1 MNDFS
6 ENSPTGN
13 VIDPMSAAML
23 AAKNGKDRPTADQ
36 YAANGQ
42 LVPESLRMLHD
53 VITAATAYESEADQ
67 IDPGAVKDI
76 LDAGR
81 ITPEE
86 VDNDDCDE
94 VPILYAGSKE
104 SPMMTL
110 QNFSVIIGVPGTRKT
125 FGCLLLVAEYLS
137 ACTRPRSNYFIR
149 ADVEPGRVL
158 WIDTEQGRGR
168 ARRIKRRMRRILDSD
183 AAVLEVFDLRE
194 IDPPKRLMACALA
207 IEQYRP
213 SLVVIDGIADLC
225 NDPNHIVEGAIIQQ
239 FVMKFSSHYNCHIL
253 TVIHAN
259 LNDVM
264 SGGKVLRP
272 RGHAGSNLYRKT
284 ETAMVFNA
292 DGEITKVSFEKARGK
307 RPEDFCFK
315 VNDQGLPEV
324 VGAPQ
329 QDDGPSMRQQIRYDA
344 IANYCR
350 KFPNG
355 CRYAD
360 LIKEIKRA
368 FDKGDRTA
376 KEDIKH
382 TMEAGLI
389 VKRDN
394 GLYCAADGEAT

>member
-6 ENSPTGN
+6 ENSHTGN

-23 AAKNGKDRPTADQ
+23 AAKNGKERPTADQ
-36 YAANGQ
+36 YAADGQ
-42 LVPESLRMLHD
+42 FVPESLRLLHD
-53 VITAATAYESEADQ
+53 IITAAITYDSAADQ
-67 IDPGAVKDI
+67 IDPGAVKEI
-76 LDAGR
+76 LDVGR

-149 ADVEPGRVL
+149 ADAEPGRVL

-168 ARRIKRRMRRILDSD
+168 ARRIKRRMKRILDSD
-183 AAVLEVFDLRE
+183 ATLLEVFDLRE

-225 NDPNHIVEGAIIQQ
+225 NDTNNTVEGAIIQQ

-264 SGGKVLRP
+264 CGGKLLRP
-272 RGHAGSNLYRKT
+272 RGHAGSNLFRKT

-315 VNDQGLPEV
+315 VNDHGLPEV
-324 VGAPQ
+324 VGTPQ
-329 QDDGPSMRQQIRYDA
+329 QDDGPSLRQQMRCNA
-344 IANYCR
+344 IAIYCR
-350 KFPNG
+350 DVHGG
-355 CRYAD
+355 CRSTDIVNQVMRAY
-360 LIKEIKRA
+360 KVSKR
-368 FDKGDRTA
+368 TVM
-376 KEDIKH
+376 EDIKH

-394 GLYCAADGEAT
+394 GLYYATDGEAT

>member
-6 ENSPTGN
+6 ENAPSGN
-13 VIDPMSAAML
+13 VLDPMTAAIL
-23 AAKNGKDRPTADQ
+23 ATKNGKEQPTADQ
-36 YAANGQ
+36 YAADGQ

-67 IDPGAVKDI
+67 IDPSAVKDI

-81 ITPEE
+81 ISPEE

-149 ADVEPGRVL
+149 ADVEPGLVL

-168 ARRIKRRMRRILDSD
+168 ARLIKRRMRRILDTD
-183 AAVLEVFDLRE
+183 AAMLEVFDLRE

-264 SGGKVLRP
+264 CGGKLLRP
-272 RGHAGSNLYRKT
+272 RGHAGSNLFRKT

-307 RPEDFCFK
+307 RPEEFCFK
-315 VNDQGLPEV
+315 VNDHGLPEV

-329 QDDGPSMRQQIRYDA
+329 QDDGLSLRQQMRCNA
-344 IANYCR
+344 IAIYCR
-350 KFPNG
+350 DVHGG
-355 CRYAD
+355 CRSTDIVNQVMRAY
-360 LIKEIKRA
+360 KVSKR
-368 FDKGDRTA
+368 TVM
-376 KEDIKH
+376 EDIKQ

-394 GLYCAADGEAT
+394 GLYYATDGEAT

>member
-6 ENSPTGN
+6 DNTHAGN

-36 YAANGQ
+36 YAADGQ
-42 LVPESLRMLHD
+42 FLPESLRLLHD
-53 VITAATAYESEADQ
+53 IITAAINYESMAGQ
-67 IDPGAVKDI
+67 IDPGAVQDI
-76 LDAGR
+76 LAATR
-81 ITPEE
+81 IMPEE
-86 VDNDDCDE
+86 VDSDDCDE
-94 VPILYAGSKE
+94 VPILYAGSRD
-104 SPMMTL
+104 SPLMTL

-149 ADVEPGRVL
+149 AEGEPGRVL

-168 ARRIKRRMRRILDSD
+168 ARRIKRRMRRILDTD
-183 AAVLEVFDLRE
+183 AAQLEVFDLRE
-194 IDPPKRLMACALA
+194 IDPPQRLMACALA

-225 NDPNHIVEGAIIQQ
+225 NDPNNTVEGAIIQQ

-264 SGGKVLRP
+264 NGGKLLRP

-284 ETAMVFNA
+284 ETAMVFNG
-292 DGEITKVSFEKARGK
+292 DGDITKVTFEKARGK
-307 RPEDFCFK
+307 RPEDFYFR

-324 VGAPQ
+324 VGATL
-329 QDDGPSMRQQIRYDA
+329 DDGPTMHQQVRSNA
-344 IANYCR
+344 IAIYCR
-350 KFPNG
+350 DVHGG
-355 CRYAD
+355 CRSTDIVKQVMQAYQVS
-360 LIKEIKRA
+360 E
-368 FDKGDRTA
+368 RTA
-376 KEDIKH
+376 KGDIKQA
-382 TMEAGLI
+382 MEAGLI
-389 VKRDN
+389 VKRDD
-394 GLYCAADGEAT
+394 GLYYATDGEPT

>member
-6 ENSPTGN
+6 ENAPSGN
-13 VIDPMSAAML
+13 VLDPMTAAIL
-23 AAKNGKDRPTADQ
+23 ATKNGKEQPTADQ
-36 YAANGQ
+36 YAADGQ

-67 IDPGAVKDI
+67 IDPSAVKDI

-86 VDNDDCDE
+86 VDNDDSDE

-149 ADVEPGRVL
+149 ADAEPGLVL

-168 ARRIKRRMRRILDSD
+168 ARLIKRRMRRILDTD
-183 AAVLEVFDLRE
+183 AAMLEVFDLRE

-284 ETAMVFNA
+284 ETAMVFYA

-315 VNDQGLPEV
+315 VNNQGLPEV

-329 QDDGPSMRQQIRYDA
+329 DNGPTMRQQIRCNA
-344 IANYCR
+344 IAIYCR
-350 KFPNG
+350 EYPGG
-355 CRYAD
+355 CRSTDIVNEVTRAY
-360 LIKEIKRA
+360 KVSKR
-368 FDKGDRTA
+368 TVM
-376 KEDIKH
+376 EDIRQS
-382 TMEAGLI
+382 MDAGLI
-389 VKRDN
+389 VKGDN
-394 GLYCAADGEAT
+394 GLYYAADGEPT

>member
-6 ENSPTGN
+6 ENAPSGN
-13 VIDPMSAAML
+13 VLDPMTAAIL
-23 AAKNGKDRPTADQ
+23 AAKNGKEQPTADQ
-36 YAANGQ
+36 FAADGQ

-67 IDPGAVKDI
+67 IDPSAVKDI

-86 VDNDDCDE
+86 VDNDDSDE

-149 ADVEPGRVL
+149 ADAEPGLVL

-183 AAVLEVFDLRE
+183 ATLLEVFDLRE

-225 NDPNHIVEGAIIQQ
+225 NDTNNTVEGAIIQQ

-264 SGGKVLRP
+264 CGGKLLRP
-272 RGHAGSNLYRKT
+272 RGHAGSNLFRKT

-329 QDDGPSMRQQIRYDA
+329 QDDGPSMRQQMRCNA
-344 IANYCR
+344 IAIYCR
-350 KFPNG
+350 DVHGG
-355 CRYAD
+355 CRSTDIVNQVMRAY
-360 LIKEIKRA
+360 KVSKR
-368 FDKGDRTA
+368 TVM
-376 KEDIKH
+376 EDIKQ

-394 GLYCAADGEAT
+394 GLYYATDGEAT

>member
-13 VIDPMSAAML
+13 VIDPMSAAMI
-23 AAKNGKDRPTADQ
+23 AARNGKERPTADQ
-36 YAANGQ
+36 YAADGQ
-42 LVPESLRMLHD
+42 FVPESLRLLHD
-53 VITAATAYESEADQ
+53 IITAAITYESSADQ
-67 IDPGAVKDI
+67 IDPGVVQGI
-76 LDAGR
+76 LTSTR
-81 ITPEE
+81 IHPEE

-149 ADVEPGRVL
+149 ADAEPGRVL

-168 ARRIKRRMRRILDSD
+168 ARRIKRRMRRILDTD
-183 AAVLEVFDLRE
+183 ADMLEVFDLRE

-225 NDPNHIVEGAIIQQ
+225 NDPNNTVEGAIIQQ

-264 SGGKVLRP
+264 NGSKLLRP

-292 DGEITKVSFEKARGK
+292 DGEITKVTFEKARGK
-307 RPEDFCFK
+307 RPKDFCFK

-324 VGAPQ
+324 VGAPK
-329 QDDGPSMRQQIRYDA
+329 QDDGPSMRQQMRCNA
-344 IANYCR
+344 IAIYCR
-350 KFPNG
+350 DVHSG
-355 CRYAD
+355 CRSTDIVKQVMQAY
-360 LIKEIKRA
+360 KVS
-368 FDKGDRTA
+368 DRTA
-376 KEDIKH
+376 KDDIKQAMK
-382 TMEAGLI
+382 TGLI
-389 VKRDN
+389 VKRDD
-394 GLYCAADGEAT
+394 GLYYATDGEPT

>member
-149 ADVEPGRVL
+149 ADAEPGLVL
-158 WIDTEQGRGR
+158 WIDTEQGRCR
-168 ARRIKRRMRRILDSD
+168 ARRIKRRMRRILGSD
-183 AAVLEVFDLRE
+183 AALLEVFDLRE

-315 VNDQGLPEV
+315 VNDQSLPEV

-329 QDDGPSMRQQIRYDA
+329 QDDGPSMRQQMRCNA
-344 IANYCR
+344 IAIYCR
-350 KFPNG
+350 DVHGG
-355 CRYAD
+355 CRSTDIVNQVMRAY
-360 LIKEIKRA
+360 KVSKR
-368 FDKGDRTA
+368 TVM
-376 KEDIKH
+376 EDIKQ

-389 VKRDN
+389 VKGDN
-394 GLYCAADGEAT
+394 GLYYAADGEAT

>member
-6 ENSPTGN
+6 ENSTTGN

-67 IDPGAVKDI
+67 IDPSAVKDI

-86 VDNDDCDE
+86 VDNDDSDE

-149 ADVEPGRVL
+149 ADAEPGLVL

-168 ARRIKRRMRRILDSD
+168 ARLIKRRMRRILDTD
-183 AAVLEVFDLRE
+183 AAMLEVFDLRE

-225 NDPNHIVEGAIIQQ
+225 NDPNNIVEGSIIQQ

-284 ETAMVFNA
+284 ETAMVFYA

-329 QDDGPSMRQQIRYDA
+329 QDDGPSMRQQMRCNA
-344 IANYCR
+344 IAIYCR
-350 KFPNG
+350 DVHGG
-355 CRYAD
+355 CRSTDIVNQVMRAY
-360 LIKEIKRA
+360 KVSKR
-368 FDKGDRTA
+368 TVM
-376 KEDIKH
+376 EDIKQ

-394 GLYCAADGEAT
+394 GLYYATDGEAT

>member
-6 ENSPTGN
+6 ENAPSGN
-13 VIDPMSAAML
+13 VLDPMTAAIL
-23 AAKNGKDRPTADQ
+23 AANNGKEQPTADQ
-36 YAANGQ
+36 FAADGQ

-67 IDPGAVKDI
+67 IDPSAVKDI

-149 ADVEPGRVL
+149 ADAEPGLVL

-168 ARRIKRRMRRILDSD
+168 ARLIKRRMRRILDTD
-183 AAVLEVFDLRE
+183 DTMLEVFDLRE

-284 ETAMVFNA
+284 ETAMVFYA

-315 VNDQGLPEV
+315 VNNQGLPEV
-324 VGAPQ
+324 VGAS
-329 QDDGPSMRQQIRYDA
+329 QDNGPTMRQQIRCNA
-344 IANYCR
+344 IAIYCR
-350 KFPNG
+350 EYPGG
-355 CRYAD
+355 CRSTDIVNEVTRAY
-360 LIKEIKRA
+360 KVSKR
-368 FDKGDRTA
+368 TVM
-376 KEDIKH
+376 EDIRQS
-382 TMEAGLI
+382 MDAGLI
-389 VKRDN
+389 VKGDN
-394 GLYCAADGEAT
+394 GLYYAADGEPT

>member
-6 ENSPTGN
+6 ENSTTGN

-23 AAKNGKDRPTADQ
+23 AAKNGKERPTADQ
-36 YAANGQ
+36 YAADGQ
-42 LVPESLRMLHD
+42 FVPESLRLLHD
-53 VITAATAYESEADQ
+53 IITAAITYDSAADQ
-67 IDPGAVKDI
+67 IDPGAVKEI
-76 LDAGR
+76 LDVGR
-81 ITPEE
+81 ISPEE

-149 ADVEPGRVL
+149 ADAEPGRVL

-183 AAVLEVFDLRE
+183 ATLLEVFDLRE

-225 NDPNHIVEGAIIQQ
+225 NDTNNTVEGAIIQQ

-264 SGGKVLRP
+264 CGGKLLRP
-272 RGHAGSNLYRKT
+272 RGHAGSNLFRKT

-329 QDDGPSMRQQIRYDA
+329 QDDGPSMRQQMRCNA
-344 IANYCR
+344 IAIYCR
-350 KFPNG
+350 DVHGG
-355 CRYAD
+355 CRSTDIVNQVMRAY
-360 LIKEIKRA
+360 KVSKR
-368 FDKGDRTA
+368 TVM
-376 KEDIKH
+376 EDIKQ

-394 GLYCAADGEAT
+394 GLYYATDGEAT

>member
-6 ENSPTGN
+6 ENSHTGN

-23 AAKNGKDRPTADQ
+23 AAKNGKERPTADQ
-36 YAANGQ
+36 YAADGQ
-42 LVPESLRMLHD
+42 FVPESLRLLHD
-53 VITAATAYESEADQ
+53 IITAAITYDSAADQ
-67 IDPGAVKDI
+67 IDPGAVKEI
-76 LDAGR
+76 LDVGR

-149 ADVEPGRVL
+149 ADAEPGRVL

-168 ARRIKRRMRRILDSD
+168 ARRIKRRMKRILDSD
-183 AAVLEVFDLRE
+183 ATLLEVFDLRE

-225 NDPNHIVEGAIIQQ
+225 NDTNNTVEGAIIQQ

-264 SGGKVLRP
+264 CGGKLLRP
-272 RGHAGSNLYRKT
+272 RGHAGSNLFRKT

-315 VNDQGLPEV
+315 VNDHGLPEV

-329 QDDGPSMRQQIRYDA
+329 QDDGPTMRQQMRCNA
-344 IANYCR
+344 IAIYCR
-350 KFPNG
+350 DVHGG
-355 CRYAD
+355 CRSTDIVNQVMRAY
-360 LIKEIKRA
+360 KVSKR
-368 FDKGDRTA
+368 TVM
-376 KEDIKH
+376 EDIKQ

-389 VKRDN
+389 VKGDN
-394 GLYCAADGEAT
+394 GLYYATDGEAT

>member
-6 ENSPTGN
+6 ENSTTCN

-23 AAKNGKDRPTADQ
+23 AAKNGEERPTADQ
-36 YAANGQ
+36 YATDGQ
-42 LVPESLRMLHD
+42 LVPESLRLLHD
-53 VITAATAYESEADQ
+53 IITAAITYDSAADQ
-67 IDPGAVKDI
+67 IDPGAVKEI
-76 LDAGR
+76 LDVGR

-149 ADVEPGRVL
+149 ADAEPGRVL

-183 AAVLEVFDLRE
+183 ATLLEVFDLRE

-225 NDPNHIVEGAIIQQ
+225 NDTNNTVEGAIIQQ

-264 SGGKVLRP
+264 CGGKLLRP
-272 RGHAGSNLYRKT
+272 RGHAGSNLFRKT

-329 QDDGPSMRQQIRYDA
+329 QDDGPSMHQQMRCNA
-344 IANYCR
+344 IAIYCR
-350 KFPNG
+350 DVHGG
-355 CRYAD
+355 CRSTDIVNQVMRAY
-360 LIKEIKRA
+360 KVSKR
-368 FDKGDRTA
+368 TVMV
-376 KEDIKH
+376 DIKQ

-394 GLYCAADGEAT
+394 GLYYATDGEAT

>member
-1 MNDFS
+1 M
-6 ENSPTGN
+6 
-13 VIDPMSAAML
+13 IAAR
-23 AAKNGKDRPTADQ
+23 NGKERPTADQ
-36 YAANGQ
+36 YAADGQ
-42 LVPESLRMLHD
+42 FVPESLRLLHD
-53 VITAATAYESEADQ
+53 IITAAITYESSADQ

-76 LDAGR
+76 LDVGR

-149 ADVEPGRVL
+149 ADAEPGRVL

-168 ARRIKRRMRRILDSD
+168 ARRIKRRMRRILDTD
-183 AAVLEVFDLRE
+183 ADMLEVFDLRE

-225 NDPNHIVEGAIIQQ
+225 NDPNNTVEGAIIQQ

-264 SGGKVLRP
+264 NGSKLLRP

-292 DGEITKVSFEKARGK
+292 DGEITKVTFEKARGK

-324 VGAPQ
+324 VGASK
-329 QDDGPSMRQQIRYDA
+329 QDDGPTMRQQMRCNA
-344 IANYCR
+344 IAIYCR
-350 KFPNG
+350 DVHGG
-355 CRYAD
+355 CRSTDIVKQVMQAY
-360 LIKEIKRA
+360 KVS
-368 FDKGDRTA
+368 DRTA
-376 KEDIKH
+376 KDDIKQAMK
-382 TMEAGLI
+382 TSLI

-394 GLYCAADGEAT
+394 GLYYATDGEPK

>member
-6 ENSPTGN
+6 ENSTTGN

-23 AAKNGKDRPTADQ
+23 AAKNGQDRPTADQ

-137 ACTRPRSNYFIR
+137 ACTRPRSNYFVR
-149 ADVEPGRVL
+149 ADAEPGRVL

-183 AAVLEVFDLRE
+183 AALLEVFDLRE

-264 SGGKVLRP
+264 CGGKLLRP

-284 ETAMVFNA
+284 ETAMVFYA

-315 VNDQGLPEV
+315 VNDKGLPEV

-329 QDDGPSMRQQIRYDA
+329 DNGLTMHQQVRCDA
-344 IANYCR
+344 LANYCS
-350 KFPNG
+350 KCPGG
-355 CRYAD
+355 CRNSA
-360 LIKEIKRA
+360 IVKELMRA
-368 FDKGDRTA
+368 YEVSERTA
-376 KEDIKH
+376 KEDIKRA
-382 TMEAGLI
+382 MDAGLI
-389 VKRDN
+389 VKRDD
-394 GLYCAADGEAT
+394 GLYYAADGEPT

>member
-6 ENSPTGN
+6 ENSTTGN

-67 IDPGAVKDI
+67 IDPSAVKDI

-86 VDNDDCDE
+86 VDNDDSDE

-149 ADVEPGRVL
+149 ADAEPGLVL

-168 ARRIKRRMRRILDSD
+168 ARRIKRRMRRILDTD
-183 AAVLEVFDLRE
+183 AAMLEVFDLRE

-264 SGGKVLRP
+264 CGGKLLRP
-272 RGHAGSNLYRKT
+272 RGHAGSNLFRKT

-307 RPEDFCFK
+307 RPEEFCFK
-315 VNDQGLPEV
+315 VNDHGLPEV

-329 QDDGPSMRQQIRYDA
+329 QDDGLSLRQQMRCNA
-344 IANYCR
+344 IAIYCR
-350 KFPNG
+350 DVHGG
-355 CRYAD
+355 CRSTDIVNQVMRAY
-360 LIKEIKRA
+360 KVSKR
-368 FDKGDRTA
+368 TVM
-376 KEDIKH
+376 EDIKQ

-394 GLYCAADGEAT
+394 GLYYATDGEAT

>member
-6 ENSPTGN
+6 ENSTTGN

-67 IDPGAVKDI
+67 IDPSAVKDI

-86 VDNDDCDE
+86 VDNDDSDE

-149 ADVEPGRVL
+149 ADAEPGLVL

-168 ARRIKRRMRRILDSD
+168 ARLIKRRMRRILDTD
-183 AAVLEVFDLRE
+183 AAMLEVFDLRE

-259 LNDVM
+259 LNDLM
-264 SGGKVLRP
+264 CGGKLLRP
-272 RGHAGSNLYRKT
+272 RGHAGSNLFRKT

-329 QDDGPSMRQQIRYDA
+329 QDDGPSMRQQMRCNA
-344 IANYCR
+344 IAIYCR
-350 KFPNG
+350 DVHGG
-355 CRYAD
+355 CRSTDIVNQVMRAY
-360 LIKEIKRA
+360 KVSKR
-368 FDKGDRTA
+368 TVM
-376 KEDIKH
+376 EDIKQ

-394 GLYCAADGEAT
+394 GLYYATDGEAT

>member
-1 MNDFS
+1 M
-6 ENSPTGN
+6 
-13 VIDPMSAAML
+13 
-23 AAKNGKDRPTADQ
+23 
-36 YAANGQ
+36 
-42 LVPESLRMLHD
+42 
-53 VITAATAYESEADQ
+53 DQ

-149 ADVEPGRVL
+149 ADAEPGRVL

-183 AAVLEVFDLRE
+183 AALLEVFDLRE

-329 QDDGPSMRQQIRYDA
+329 QDDGPSMRQQMRCNA
-344 IANYCR
+344 IAIYCR
-350 KFPNG
+350 DVHGGSRSTDIVNQVMRAYKVS
-355 CRYAD
+355 
-360 LIKEIKRA
+360 KR
-368 FDKGDRTA
+368 TVM
-376 KEDIKH
+376 EDIKH

-394 GLYCAADGEAT
+394 GLYYATDVEAT

>member
-6 ENSPTGN
+6 ENAPSGN
-13 VIDPMSAAML
+13 VLDPMTAAIL
-23 AAKNGKDRPTADQ
+23 ATKNGKEQPTADQ
-36 YAANGQ
+36 FAANGQ

-67 IDPGAVKDI
+67 IDPSAIKDI

-149 ADVEPGRVL
+149 ADVEPGLVL

-168 ARRIKRRMRRILDSD
+168 ARLIKRRMRRILDTD
-183 AAVLEVFDLRE
+183 AAMLEVFDLRE

-284 ETAMVFNA
+284 ETAMVFYA

-315 VNDQGLPEV
+315 VNNQGLPEV

-329 QDDGPSMRQQIRYDA
+329 DNGPTMRQQIRCYA
-344 IANYCR
+344 IAIYCR
-350 KFPNG
+350 EYPGG
-355 CRYAD
+355 CRSTDIVNEVTRAY
-360 LIKEIKRA
+360 KVSKR
-368 FDKGDRTA
+368 TVM
-376 KEDIKH
+376 EDIRQS
-382 TMEAGLI
+382 MDAGLI
-389 VKRDN
+389 VKGDN
-394 GLYCAADGEAT
+394 GLYYAADGEPT

>member
-53 VITAATAYESEADQ
+53 VITAATSYESEADQ

-110 QNFSVIIGVPGTRKT
+110 QNF
-125 FGCLLLVAEYLS
+125 
-137 ACTRPRSNYFIR
+137 
-149 ADVEPGRVL
+149 RVL

-183 AAVLEVFDLRE
+183 AALLEVFDLRE

-315 VNDQGLPEV
+315 VNDHGLPEV

-329 QDDGPSMRQQIRYDA
+329 QDDGPSLRQQMRCNA
-344 IANYCR
+344 IAIYCR
-350 KFPNG
+350 DVHGG
-355 CRYAD
+355 CRSTDIVNQVMRAY
-360 LIKEIKRA
+360 KVSKR
-368 FDKGDRTA
+368 TVM
-376 KEDIKH
+376 EDIKQ

-389 VKRDN
+389 VKGDN
-394 GLYCAADGEAT
+394 GLYYAADGEAT

>member
-6 ENSPTGN
+6 DNSHTGN

-137 ACTRPRSNYFIR
+137 ACTRPRSNYFVR
-149 ADVEPGRVL
+149 ADAEPGRVL

-183 AAVLEVFDLRE
+183 AALLEVFDLRE

-225 NDPNHIVEGAIIQQ
+225 N
-239 FVMKFSSHYNCHIL
+239 
-253 TVIHAN
+253 
-259 LNDVM
+259 
-264 SGGKVLRP
+264 VLRP

-315 VNDQGLPEV
+315 VNDHGLPEV

-329 QDDGPSMRQQIRYDA
+329 QDDGPSLRQQMRCNA
-344 IANYCR
+344 IAIYCR
-350 KFPNG
+350 DVHGG
-355 CRYAD
+355 CRSTDIVNQVMRAY
-360 LIKEIKRA
+360 KVSKR
-368 FDKGDRTA
+368 TVM
-376 KEDIKH
+376 EDIKH

-389 VKRDN
+389 VKGDN
-394 GLYCAADGEAT
+394 GLYYAADGEAT